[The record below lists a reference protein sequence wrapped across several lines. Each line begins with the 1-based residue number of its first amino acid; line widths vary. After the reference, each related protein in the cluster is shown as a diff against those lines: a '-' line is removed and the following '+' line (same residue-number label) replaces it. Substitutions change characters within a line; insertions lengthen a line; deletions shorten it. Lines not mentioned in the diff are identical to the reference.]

1 MIKKNEI
8 IEILHGVKQEVQRKY
23 KVNKLWAFGS
33 FMRGGQKKGS
43 DIDILVDFADEAT
56 LFDWAGLGLYL
67 EEKLGR
73 KVDIVTKKSLRR
85 EWKKAILKEMVKV

>member
-8 IEILHGVKQEVQRKY
+8 IEVLHDVKQEVQRKY
-23 KVNKLWAFGS
+23 KVNALWAFGS
-33 FMRGGQKKGS
+33 FMRGEQKKGS
-43 DIDILVDFADEAT
+43 DIDILVDFDNEAT

-73 KVDIVTKKSLRR
+73 KVDIITKKSVRR
-85 EWKKAILKEMVKV
+85 EWKNAIFKEMVKA